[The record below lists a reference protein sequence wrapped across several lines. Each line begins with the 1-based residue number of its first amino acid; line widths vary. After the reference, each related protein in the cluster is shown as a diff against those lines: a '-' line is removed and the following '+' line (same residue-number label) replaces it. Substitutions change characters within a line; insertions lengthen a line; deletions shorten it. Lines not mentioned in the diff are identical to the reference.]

1 MLMLFVGDL
10 HAKALAAITA
20 IEMQI
25 PHLMMKEIVKS

>member
-1 MLMLFVGDL
+1 MLFVEVL
-10 HAKALAAITA
+10 HAKELVAITA